1 MFLNFWQPSISS
13 PTNSRENMLGLVKLS
28 RKMAAALFFLT
39 CFDSLVIWVHCATK
53 AEVDQ
58 HLQMGMQLIAKG
70 QYSDA
75 LSHFH
80 SAIDADPS
88 NYMSY
93 YKRATVFL
101 ALSRS
106 RPALSDLDKVIQL
119 KPDFSQARVKRGVVL
134 LKQGKLDEAH
144 IDLEKAVAKEPGN
157 EEAVRAYTM
166 IDPIQQMLD
175 DIEELMKYRN
185 YQPAIDKITE
195 VLEQVPWYPRLREL
209 RAEAYMGVGNTIHA
223 ISDIKSMTKLT
234 TDNTVGFHKLAL
246 LHYQLGESEEALM
259 EIRECLKLDP
269 EHKDCYPFY
278 KSLKKVAKAIS
289 AAQEA
294 QNTQDWE
301 ECVAQAKKVLKN
313 EPTIQRVRFHG
324 YDKLCHCQL
333 QGGFD
338 LKAARK
344 SCSDA
349 LQILEEPRIFCDR
362 ADAYLNDEMYD
373 EAVNDFRKALEL
385 DENFQRAKEGLERAQ
400 KRQKQAQK
408 RDYYKI
414 LGVKRNA
421 RKKEIKK
428 AYRKLAQKWHPD
440 NFQDEDEKKRAE
452 KKFMDIASANEVL
465 TDDEMRQKFDNG
477 EDPLDPEEQR
487 GGGHPFQGGHPF
499 HFRGNPFGGG
509 FPGGGGGHS
518 FKFHFN

>member
-1 MFLNFWQPSISS
+1 
-13 PTNSRENMLGLVKLS
+13 
-28 RKMAAALFFLT
+28 
-39 CFDSLVIWVHCATK
+39 
-53 AEVDQ
+53 
-58 HLQMGMQLIAKG
+58 MQLLGRG

-80 SAIDADPS
+80 AAVDADPS

-106 RPALSDLDKVIQL
+106 RPALADLDKVIQL

-134 LKQGKLDEAH
+134 LKQGRLDEAH

-166 IDPIQQMLD
+166 IDPIQQALD
-175 DIEELMKYRN
+175 DIEELMRYRS

-195 VLEQVPWYPRLREL
+195 VLEQVPWYSRLREL

-234 TDNTVGFHKLAL
+234 TDNTVGYHKLAL
-246 LHYQLGESEEALM
+246 LHYQLGEAEEALM

-278 KSLKKVAKAIS
+278 KTLKKVAKFIT

-294 QNTQDWE
+294 QNNQDWD
-301 ECVAQAKKVLKN
+301 ECIASAKKVLKN
-313 EPTIQRVRFHG
+313 EPKIQRIRFHG
-324 YDKLCHCQL
+324 YDKLCHCHL
-333 QGGFD
+333 ESGFD
-338 LKAARK
+338 LKEARK
-344 SCSDA
+344 SCTDA
-349 LQILEEPRIFCDR
+349 LKIVEEPRIFCDR

-373 EAVNDFRKALEL
+373 EAVTDYRKALEL

-414 LGVKRNA
+414 LGVRRTA
-421 RKKEIKK
+421 RKKEITK
-428 AYRKLAQKWHPD
+428 AYRKLAQIWHPD

-452 KKFMDIASANEVL
+452 KKFMDIAAAKEVL
-465 TDDEMRQKFDNG
+465 TDEAMRQKFDRG
-477 EDPLDPEEQR
+477 EDPW
-487 GGGHPFQGGHPF
+487 GHKETENG
-499 HFRGNPFGGG
+499 
-509 FPGGGGGHS
+509 
-518 FKFHFN
+518 

>member
-1 MFLNFWQPSISS
+1 MLFNFWNATASKHS
-13 PTNSRENMLGLVKLS
+13 LGGHNALGWIKMS
-28 RKMAAALFFLT
+28 RKVAAALFFLT
-39 CFDSLVIWVHCATK
+39 CFDSIIIWVHCATK
-53 AEVDQ
+53 IEVDQ

-106 RPALSDLDKVIQL
+106 RPALSDLDKVMQL
-119 KPDFSQARVKRGVVL
+119 KPDFSQARVKRGIVL
-134 LKQGKLDEAH
+134 LKQGRLDEAH

-166 IDPIQQMLD
+166 IDPIQRTLD

-195 VLEQVPWYPRLREL
+195 VLEQVPWYARIREL
-209 RAEAYMGVGNTIHA
+209 RAEAYMGVGNMIHA

-234 TDNTVGFHKLAL
+234 SDNTVGFHKLAL

-278 KSLKKVAKAIS
+278 KSLKKVAKSIS

-294 QNTQDWE
+294 QNNQDWD
-301 ECVAQAKKVLKN
+301 ECVASAKKVLKN
-313 EPTIQRVRFHG
+313 EPTIQRIRFHG
-324 YDKLCHCQL
+324 FDKLCHCQL

-338 LKAARK
+338 LKEARK

-349 LQILEEPRIFCDR
+349 LKILEEPRIYCDR

-373 EAVNDFRKALEL
+373 EAVNDYRKALEL
-385 DENFQRAKEGLERAQ
+385 DENFQRAKEGLDRSQ
-400 KRQKQAQK
+400 KRQKQASK

-421 RKKEIKK
+421 RKKEINK
-428 AYRKLAQKWHPD
+428 AYRKLAQIWHPD
-440 NFQDEDEKKRAE
+440 NYQDEDEKKRAE
-452 KKFMDIASANEVL
+452 KKFMDIAAAKEVL
-465 TDDEMRQKFDNG
+465 TDKEMRAKFDNG
-477 EDPLDPEEQR
+477 EDPMDPESQ
-487 GGGHPFQGGHPF
+487 QSSN
-499 HFRGNPFGGG
+499 NPFNGQPHFFRQGGG
-509 FPGGGGGHS
+509 FPGGGGGHN

>member
-1 MFLNFWQPSISS
+1 MKHSLWKATPAGINGA
-13 PTNSRENMLGLVKLS
+13 TENVLSLITMS
-28 RKMAAALFFLT
+28 RKVAAALFFLT
-39 CFDSLVIWVHCATK
+39 CFDSIVIWVHCATK

-106 RPALSDLDKVIQL
+106 RPALTDLDKVLKL
-119 KPDFSQARVKRGVVL
+119 KPDFSQARVKRGIVL
-134 LKQGKLDEAH
+134 LKQGRLDEAH

-166 IDPIQQMLD
+166 IDPIQRTLD

-185 YQPAIDKITE
+185 YQPSIDKITE
-195 VLEQVPWYPRLREL
+195 VIEQVPWYPRLREL

-278 KSLKKVAKAIS
+278 KTLKKVAKFQA

-294 QNTQDWE
+294 QNTQDWD
-301 ECVAQAKKVLKN
+301 ECVASANKILKN

-324 YDKLCHCQL
+324 FDKLCHCQI

-338 LKAARK
+338 LKDARK

-349 LQILEEPRIFCDR
+349 LNIVEEPRIYCDR

-421 RKKEIKK
+421 RKKEINKV
-428 AYRKLAQKWHPD
+428 YRKLAQKWHPD

-452 KKFMDIASANEVL
+452 KKFMDIAAAKEVL
-465 TDDEMRQKFDNG
+465 TDEEKRATFDQG
-477 EDPLDPEEQR
+477 GDPLDNDMQ
-487 GGGHPFQGGHPF
+487 GQSQSNTPFPTNAFFFRSNKQFTRDENGQSYRF
-499 HFRGNPFGGG
+499 HFP
-509 FPGGGGGHS
+509 
-518 FKFHFN
+518 